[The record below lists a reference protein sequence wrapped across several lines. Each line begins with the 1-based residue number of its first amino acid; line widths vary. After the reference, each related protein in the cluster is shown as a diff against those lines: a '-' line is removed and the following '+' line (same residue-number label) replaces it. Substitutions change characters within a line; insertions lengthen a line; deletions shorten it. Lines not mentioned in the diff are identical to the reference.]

1 MKFISFNLLELQE
14 STKEGRIVS
23 RKDRKQHANCNNE
36 NAKDGKPFK
45 PEERKNIV
53 EDDAKTVI
61 KTTKNIGKRQDII
74 QMKGNSVEGNLTKPA
89 VSLFGELYL
98 LGFSFV

>member
-61 KTTKNIGKRQDII
+61 KTTKNII
-74 QMKGNSVEGNLTKPA
+74 QMKGNSVGGNLTKPA